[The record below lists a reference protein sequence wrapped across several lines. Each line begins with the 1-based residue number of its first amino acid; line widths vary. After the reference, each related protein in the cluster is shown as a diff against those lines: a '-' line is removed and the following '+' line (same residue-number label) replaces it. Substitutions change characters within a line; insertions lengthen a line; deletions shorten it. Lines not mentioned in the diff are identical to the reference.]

1 MGRDFVEIAS
11 LLIGVALVAL
21 LVSQA
26 SGAAKLIGAGTQGF
40 NTLLQTVTLQGG
52 GFGAGSIGGFNN
64 Y

>member
-21 LVSQA
+21 LVSRA
-26 SGAAKLIGAGTQGF
+26 SQTSQLITAAGSTF
-40 NTLLQTVTLQGG
+40 NTLLQTVTLQNS
-52 GFGAGSIGGFNN
+52 GFGSGM

>member
-21 LVSQA
+21 LVSRA
-26 SGAAKLIGAGTQGF
+26 SGTTQIIGAATSGF

-52 GFGAGSIGGFNN
+52 GFGAGNVGSFG
-64 Y
+64 

>member
-21 LVSQA
+21 LVSRA
-26 SGAAKLIGAGTQGF
+26 SQTAQLISSATGGF
-40 NTLLQTVTLQGG
+40 NQLLRTVTLQGG
-52 GFGAGSIGGFNN
+52 GFGPGAS

>member
-21 LVSQA
+21 LVSRA
-26 SGAAKLIGAGTQGF
+26 SQTSQLITSATSGF
-40 NTLLQTVTLQGG
+40 NSLLQTVTLQGNG
-52 GFGAGSIGGFNN
+52 GFGNGI

>member
-21 LVSQA
+21 LVSRA
-26 SGAAKLIGAGTQGF
+26 SGASQLITSATSGF

-52 GFGAGSIGGFNN
+52 GFGPGAFTF
-64 Y
+64 

>member
-21 LVSQA
+21 LVSRA
-26 SGAAKLIGAGTQGF
+26 SQTSQLITSATSGF
-40 NTLLQTVTLQGG
+40 NTLLQTVTLQNASGFGG
-52 GFGAGSIGGFNN
+52 GI